1 MHDFSVLKRIIAFA
15 YILAISMKT
24 QRITSFLA
32 NSNRILDH
40 MEHDLNILEHIE

>member
-32 NSNRILDH
+32 NSNRIDH
-40 MEHDLNILEHIE
+40 MEHDLNILERIE